1 MSTPSLSD
9 GQLTPT
15 DTDPDLCFSSSEDD
29 HIWPTAQDV
38 VEMSIMLNGSAVPLS
53 WSRETLKRLPM
64 GTRPV
69 KMVGEGAAN
78 VVFELGIPEGDLR
91 ANDFKGLFYL
101 YCCYQ
106 FVLIYVQDGFF
117 VLPKPLSAAHPPGS
131 II

>member
-9 GQLTPT
+9 GQLTPA
-15 DTDPDLCFSSSEDD
+15 DTDPDLYFSSTEDD

-38 VEMSIMLNGSAVPLS
+38 VEMSIMLNGSALPLS

-78 VVFELGIPEGDLR
+78 VVFELGIPEGNLR
-91 ANDFKGLFYL
+91 ANDFKGLFCFH
-101 YCCYQ
+101 YCCQYM
-106 FVLIYVQDGFF
+106 LIYVKDGFF
-117 VLPKPLSAAHPPGS
+117 VLPKPLQVANPPGS

>member
-38 VEMSIMLNGSAVPLS
+38 VEMSIMLNGSALPLS

-64 GTRPV
+64 GTRPI

-78 VVFELGIPEGDLR
+78 VVFELGIPEGNVR
-91 ANDFKGLFYL
+91 AKEFKGILHISCVL
-101 YCCYQ
+101 LICTDIYQ
-106 FVLIYVQDGFF
+106 VGFF
-117 VLPKPLSAAHPPGS
+117 VLPKPLQVASPPDL